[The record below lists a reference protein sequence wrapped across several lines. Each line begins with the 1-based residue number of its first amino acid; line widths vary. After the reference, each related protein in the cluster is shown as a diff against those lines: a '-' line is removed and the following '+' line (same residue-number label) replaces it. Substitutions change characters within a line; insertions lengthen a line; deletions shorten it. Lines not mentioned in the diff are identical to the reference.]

1 MQHAH
6 HKPVLLSIPRWN
18 RHSPAYLLQAARL
31 VRGDELPA
39 IRPQFESGTAL
50 ARVWVVTPDINPQRV
65 GRLEMQARSHQLLPA
80 HDQEGQRW

>member
-6 HKPVLLSIPRWN
+6 HKPVLTSIPRWN
-18 RHSPAYLLQAARL
+18 GFRPAYVLQATRL

-39 IRPQFESGTAL
+39 SRPQFEPGTAL
-50 ARVWVVTPDINPQRV
+50 AGVWVVTPDINPQRV
-65 GRLEMQARSHQLLPA
+65 CRLEMQARSHQLLPA